1 MQLSG
6 GQQQRV
12 ALARAIVNN
21 PRVLLLDEPLGAL
34 DLKLRKQMQLELK
47 RIQHEIGI
55 TFVHVTHDQEEAMT
69 MADTIAVMNGGR
81 IEQLG
86 SPAEL
91 YERPQTAFVAGFL
104 GKSNLLEGTVA
115 REGVVRLGDGTELRG
130 DTGTLSGRRLGR
142 RPAREGRARRRRREP
157 AQGHRQG
164 DRLLRRRD
172 RGRRRDVER
181 RPHRLPP
188 ERRGRGGRPP
198 AWHARRPVL
207 VAGGDLRHPE
217 WRGVVLMTRMTR
229 RELVQRGAAGVTVL
243 SLPGLLAACGGGGGG
258 SGGSTEANDVLNFSN
273 WPLYIDFDEK
283 TKKHPTLD
291 AFTAQTGIKVNYYED
306 INDNSSYFAKVQG
319 PLSQGQSID
328 RDIFVFTD
336 NSRYPQL
343 LVDKT
348 WVEPLQKD
356 KIPNFSN
363 LIDAQASPSFD
374 SDRTYSL
381 PWQSGMTG
389 IAYNEDVTGPVTSID
404 QLLGDAK
411 LKGKVTMLT
420 EMADSVGL
428 VMLDTGDDPSVVT
441 DATFNKAIDRVQ
453 KAVDDGQ
460 IRRFTGNDYA
470 QPLTK
475 GDIAAAVAW
484 SGDVVQLLASNP
496 KLKWVVPE
504 KGAMIWTDNMF
515 VPLGGSS
522 ATASTYM
529 NFVYDPKIAAQ
540 IAAYVNYVTPVKGA
554 KEELAKT
561 DPETANN
568 TLIFPSDE
576 MLSQV
581 HQFSGDALNNE
592 TYITAWQKVLG
603 A

>member
-1 MQLSG
+1 
-6 GQQQRV
+6 
-12 ALARAIVNN
+12 
-21 PRVLLLDEPLGAL
+21 
-34 DLKLRKQMQLELK
+34 
-47 RIQHEIGI
+47 
-55 TFVHVTHDQEEAMT
+55 
-69 MADTIAVMNGGR
+69 
-81 IEQLG
+81 
-86 SPAEL
+86 
-91 YERPQTAFVAGFL
+91 
-104 GKSNLLEGTVA
+104 
-115 REGVVRLGDGTELRG
+115 
-130 DTGTLSGRRLGR
+130 
-142 RPAREGRARRRRREP
+142 
-157 AQGHRQG
+157 
-164 DRLLRRRD
+164 
-172 RGRRRDVER
+172 
-181 RPHRLPP
+181 
-188 ERRGRGGRPP
+188 
-198 AWHARRPVL
+198 
-207 VAGGDLRHPE
+207 
-217 WRGVVLMTRMTR
+217 MTRMTR

-258 SGGSTEANDVLNFSN
+258 NGGSTEANDVLNFSN

-404 QLLGDAK
+404 QLLGEAK
-411 LKGKVTMLT
+411 LKGKVTLLT

-428 VMLDTGDDPSVVT
+428 VMLDHGDDPSVVT
-441 DATFNKAIDRVQ
+441 DATFNKAVDRIQ
-453 KAVDDGQ
+453 NAVDDGH